1 MGTFLVWVHLL
12 AAIAWVGGMAF
23 LSLVLVPVLKQEP
36 FAAQRGLLIKTA
48 AGRFRAVVWGA
59 IAVLLLTGP
68 VLMQQRGIA
77 ITDLSAWPPVL
88 ALKVGLV
95 TVLLLSTLTHDL
107 ILGPLVGRL
116 MQLPAEKRTRLDQA
130 LVRWSPWVARLSL
143 LLALAVLFAAVSL
156 ART

>member
-88 ALKVGLV
+88 ALKLGLV
-95 TVLLLSTLTHDL
+95 TVLLFSTLTHDL

-116 MQLPAEKRTRLDQA
+116 MQLPEEKRTGLDQA

>member
-1 MGTFLVWVHLL
+1 MMLALVWLHLL
-12 AAIAWVGGMAF
+12 AAVVWIGGMVF
-23 LSLVLVPVLKQEP
+23 LSLVLVPMLKQEP

-48 AGRFRAVVWGA
+48 AVRFRAIVWGA

-88 ALKVGLV
+88 ALKLGLV
-95 TVLLLSTLTHDL
+95 AILLLSTLAHDL
-107 ILGPLVGRL
+107 VLGPLVGRL

-130 LVRWSPWVARLSL
+130 LVQWSPWVARLSL

>member
-1 MGTFLVWVHLL
+1 MMLALVWLHLL
-12 AAIAWVGGMAF
+12 AAVVWIGGMAF
-23 LSLVLVPVLKQEP
+23 LSLVLVPMLKQEP

-77 ITDLSAWPPVL
+77 ITNLSAWPPVL
-88 ALKVGLV
+88 ALKLGLV
-95 TVLLLSTLTHDL
+95 AVLLLSTLTHDL

-116 MQLPAEKRTRLDQA
+116 MQLPEEKRTGLDQA